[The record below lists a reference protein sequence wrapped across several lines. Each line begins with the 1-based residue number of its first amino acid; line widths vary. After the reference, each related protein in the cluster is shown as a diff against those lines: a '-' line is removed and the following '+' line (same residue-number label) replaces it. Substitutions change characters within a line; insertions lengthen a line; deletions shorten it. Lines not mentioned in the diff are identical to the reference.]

1 VLGSALG
8 SAALKQWAEGNLA
21 DAAQW
26 LAAADTQTRNR
37 LSPAF
42 VEAWAQKDAAGAL
55 AWCNDNLVGS
65 SLAQAVAGVITG
77 AAQKD
82 VAGAAALVAAMDPS
96 AARAEA
102 AVAVAHK
109 WFPETSSGDAASP
122 EAVAWLA
129 GLDPNSIRRV
139 LRECAVQW
147 GWACSDP
154 KSMAGFLASASPGE
168 IPADVYSTLAR
179 QMVRQNP
186 ADTLAWAS
194 HLPANYGSS
203 AGSDAYAAW
212 WTSQPD
218 AATQWFNAL
227 SPTDARREPFFQ
239 SAIQTLAYHPQAA
252 EMLAAIPPADRVAA
266 RGVIESMTLPEPR
279 RARLLEALTPH

>member
-1 VLGSALG
+1 
-8 SAALKQWAEGNLA
+8 
-21 DAAQW
+21 
-26 LAAADTQTRNR
+26 
-37 LSPAF
+37 
-42 VEAWAQKDAAGAL
+42 
-55 AWCNDNLVGS
+55 
-65 SLAQAVAGVITG
+65 
-77 AAQKD
+77 
-82 VAGAAALVAAMDPS
+82 
-96 AARAEA
+96 
-102 AVAVAHK
+102 
-109 WFPETSSGDAASP
+109 
-122 EAVAWLA
+122 
-129 GLDPNSIRRV
+129 
-139 LRECAVQW
+139 
-147 GWACSDP
+147 
-154 KSMAGFLASASPGE
+154 MAGFLASASPGE

-203 AGSDAYAAW
+203 AGSDAYA
-212 WTSQPD
+212 